1 MGRSI
6 PKAVCIDGIENTKPG
21 GSPEERV
28 YEIELIT
35 PMYGGGVVAGVVDEE
50 MPVRATSIRGQLRF
64 WWRLLY
70 GLKLSLNDMRE
81 EEAEI
86 FGSTRSAS
94 KVALKVG
101 MPDTCLSLRPMASIE
116 ERQEQDGKKKKRI
129 VFEKGKEKL
138 QYAIFPFQGKI
149 GKRGEPDVAPSLA
162 LVNAGF
168 KLLLSFSPKLPDAQR
183 EQVLN
188 SLHGWINFGGLG
200 ARTRRGCG
208 ALYSKD
214 CAMERAENISSLL
227 SGAPGIET
235 VLMGNVK
242 DDAESAWRE
251 MVDFMKQFRQGEEIG
266 RNKGDKTPGRSR
278 WPEPDTIRRKV
289 GAHLERHE
297 PTMQVEGFPRARFGM
312 PIIFHFRDSDSGGKY
327 EQDRDPIDTC
337 LRPESSSRMAS
348 PVLLS
353 PVKLKNGK
361 VVPVIIFLKTG
372 PLDSLLLEGSD
383 TRGTYSISNSVS
395 ADQIVNPKFAS
406 YDKSPMGK
414 PEKGSSKEKRSSKG
428 DALEAFRNYLLKEMK
443 YTEVSL

>member
-1 MGRSI
+1 MDKIAAGR
-6 PKAVCIDGIENTKPG
+6 
-21 GSPEERV
+21 PEEEKT
-28 YEIELIT
+28 YTIKLIT

-50 MPVRATSIRGQLRF
+50 MPVRVTAIRGHMRF

-70 GLKLSLNDMRE
+70 GLKLSLNDMKE
-81 EEAEI
+81 EEAAI
-86 FGSTRSAS
+86 FGSTQSAS
-94 KVALKVG
+94 RVALKVK
-101 MPDTCLSLRPMASIE
+101 PLDSCLSLKAMASLLE
-116 ERQEQDGKKKKRI
+116 KDGKRKI
-129 VFEKGKEKL
+129 VFEGGKEKL

-149 GKRGEPDVAPSLA
+149 GKRGEADVAPSLA
-162 LVNAGF
+162 LVNAEF
-168 KLLLSFSPKLPDAQR
+168 ELLLSFSPKLSDVQR

-214 CAMERAENISSLL
+214 CAVERAENISSLL

-251 MVDFMKQFRQGEEIG
+251 MVDLMKQFRQGEEIG

-289 GAHLERHE
+289 GAHLERHK

-312 PIIFHFRDSDSGGKY
+312 PIIFHFKDSDFGGKSKP
-327 EQDRDPIDTC
+327 DMDPIDTC

-372 PLDSLLLEGSD
+372 PLGSLLLERSD
-383 TRGTYSISNSVS
+383 TKATYSISD
-395 ADQIVNPKFAS
+395 AQIVNPKFATYS
-406 YDKSPMGK
+406 SSPM
-414 PEKGSSKEKRSSKG
+414 KGRSESG
-428 DALEAFRNYLLKEMK
+428 DALEAFKTYLLKERK

>member
-6 PKAVCIDGIENTKPG
+6 PKSVCIDGIESIGPG

-50 MPVRATSIRGQLRF
+50 MPVRATSIHGHLRF

-81 EEAEI
+81 EEAAI

-94 KVALKVG
+94 KIALRVRLH
-101 MPDTCLSLRPMASIE
+101 DTRLSLKAMASISE
-116 ERQEQDGKKKKRI
+116 EGEKKKI
-129 VFEKGKEKL
+129 VFEEGKEKL

-149 GKRGEPDVAPSLA
+149 GKRGEPDVAPFLA
-162 LVNAGF
+162 IVKAGF
-168 KLLLSFSPKLPDAQR
+168 KLSLSFSPKLPDAQR

-208 ALYSKD
+208 ALYSKE
-214 CAMERAENISSLL
+214 CAMEEAKNISSLL
-227 SGAPGIET
+227 AGAPGIET

-242 DDAESAWRE
+242 DNAESVWCE
-251 MVDFMKQFRQGEEIG
+251 MVDLMKQFRQGVGIG
-266 RNKGDKTPGRSR
+266 RNEGQSKESKEKTKTPGRSR
-278 WPEPDTIRRKV
+278 WPEPDTIRRRV
-289 GAHLERHE
+289 EAHLERHA

-312 PIIFHFRDSDSGGKY
+312 PIIFHFKDSDPEGKY
-327 EQDRDPIDTC
+327 NRAEDPIDTC

-361 VVPVIIFLKTG
+361 VVPVIVFLKAG
-372 PLDSLLLEGSD
+372 PLSSLLLERSD
-383 TRGTYSISNSVS
+383 TKATYSISD
-395 ADQIVNPKFAS
+395 DQIVNPKLAAYS
-406 YDKSPMGK
+406 SSPM
-414 PEKGSSKEKRSSKG
+414 KGRSESG
-428 DALEAFRNYLLKEMK
+428 DALEAFKTYLLKEK
-443 YTEVSL
+443 NYKEVIL

>member
-1 MGRSI
+1 MGRSV
-6 PKAVCIDGIENTKPG
+6 PETVCIDGIENTKPG

-50 MPVRATSIRGQLRF
+50 MPVRATSIHGHLRF

-81 EEAEI
+81 EETAI
-86 FGSTRSAS
+86 FGSTQSAS
-94 KVALKVG
+94 KVALRVRL
-101 MPDTCLSLRPMASIE
+101 PDTRLSLKAMASISE
-116 ERQEQDGKKKKRI
+116 EGGKKKI

-149 GKRGEPDVAPSLA
+149 GKRGEPDIAPSRA
-162 LVNAGF
+162 LENVRF
-168 KLLLSFSPKLPDAQR
+168 ELLLSFSPKLSADHR

-208 ALYSKD
+208 ALYSKE
-214 CAMERAENISSLL
+214 CAMEEAKNISSLL
-227 SGAPGIET
+227 AGAPGIET

-242 DDAESAWRE
+242 DDAESAWCE
-251 MVDFMKQFRQGEEIG
+251 MVGLIKQFRQGEGIG
-266 RNKGDKTPGRSR
+266 RNEGQSKEKTKTPGRSR

-289 GAHLERHE
+289 EAHLERHA
-297 PTMQVEGFPRARFGM
+297 PTMQVEGFPRASFGM
-312 PIIFHFRDSDSGGKY
+312 PIIFHFKDSDFEGKY
-327 EQDRDPIDTC
+327 NREKDPIDTC

-361 VVPVIIFLKTG
+361 VVPVIVFLKVG
-372 PLDSLLLEGSD
+372 PLSSLLLERSD
-383 TRGTYSISNSVS
+383 KKGTYPISVE
-395 ADQIVNPKFAS
+395 QIVNPRFATYS
-406 YDKSPMGK
+406 SSPM
-414 PEKGSSKEKRSSKG
+414 KGRSQAG
-428 DALEAFRNYLLKEMK
+428 DALEAFQNYLVNERK

>member
-1 MGRSI
+1 MGRSV
-6 PKAVCIDGIENTKPG
+6 PKSVCIDGIKSTGPG

-28 YEIELIT
+28 YEYEIDLIT

-50 MPVRATSIRGQLRF
+50 MPVRATSVRGQLRF

-70 GLKLSLNDMRE
+70 GLKLSLNDMRK
-81 EEAEI
+81 EEAAI
-86 FGSTRSAS
+86 FGSTQSAS
-94 KVALKVG
+94 KVALRVRL
-101 MPDTCLSLRPMASIE
+101 PDTRLSLKAMASISE
-116 ERQEQDGKKKKRI
+116 EGGKKKI
-129 VFEKGKEKL
+129 VFETGKNKL

-149 GKRGEPDVAPSLA
+149 GKKGEPDIAPSLA

-200 ARTRRGCG
+200 ARARRGCG
-208 ALYSKD
+208 ALYSKN
-214 CAMERAENISSLL
+214 CAMERVENISSLL
-227 SGAPGIET
+227 TGAPGIET

-242 DDAESAWRE
+242 DDAESAWCE
-251 MVDFMKQFRQGEEIG
+251 MVGLIKQFRQGAGIG
-266 RNKGDKTPGRSR
+266 RNEGQSKKSKEKTKTPGRSR

-289 GAHLERHE
+289 EAHSERHK

-312 PIIFHFRDSDSGGKY
+312 PIIFHFRDSDSGGNY

-337 LRPESSSRMAS
+337 LRPESSSRVAS

-372 PLDSLLLEGSD
+372 PLGSGFS
-383 TRGTYSISNSVS
+383 R
-395 ADQIVNPKFAS
+395 
-406 YDKSPMGK
+406 
-414 PEKGSSKEKRSSKG
+414 KR
-428 DALEAFRNYLLKEMK
+428 
-443 YTEVSL
+443 

>member
-1 MGRSI
+1 MGRSV
-6 PKAVCIDGIENTKPG
+6 PETVCIDGIESTGPG
-21 GSPEERV
+21 GSLEERV

-50 MPVRATSIRGQLRF
+50 MPVRATSIRGHLRF

-70 GLKLSLNDMRE
+70 GLRLPLNDMRE
-81 EEAEI
+81 EETEV
-86 FGSTRSAS
+86 FGSTQSAS
-94 KVALKVG
+94 KVALRVRL
-101 MPDTCLSLRPMASIE
+101 PDSRLSLKAMASISE
-116 ERQEQDGKKKKRI
+116 KDGKKKI
-129 VFEKGKEKL
+129 VFETGKNRL

-149 GKRGEPDVAPSLA
+149 GKKGEPDIEPSLA
-162 LVNAGF
+162 LADMNF
-168 KLLLSFSPKLPDAQR
+168 ELLVSFSLKLSDAQR

-235 VLMGNVK
+235 VLMGNER
-242 DDAESAWRE
+242 DDAESAWCE
-251 MVDFMKQFRQGEEIG
+251 MVDLMKQFRQGEEIG
-266 RNKGDKTPGRSR
+266 RNKGDKMPGRSR
-278 WPEPDTIRRKV
+278 WPEPDTIRRRV
-289 GAHLERHE
+289 EAHLERHV

-312 PIIFHFRDSDSGGKY
+312 PIIFHFKDSDFGGKSKP
-327 EQDRDPIDTC
+327 DMDPIDTC

-414 PEKGSSKEKRSSKG
+414 PEKCSSKEKRSSKG
-428 DALEAFRNYLLKEMK
+428 DALEAFRNYLVKEKK

>member
-1 MGRSI
+1 MGR
-6 PKAVCIDGIENTKPG
+6 CISLPPVSDKELEKIAAGR
-21 GSPEERV
+21 PEEERT
-28 YEIELIT
+28 YTIKLIT

-50 MPVRATSIRGQLRF
+50 MPVRVTAIRGHMRF

-81 EEAEI
+81 EEAAI
-86 FGSTRSAS
+86 FGSTQSAS
-94 KVALKVG
+94 KVALRVRL
-101 MPDTCLSLRPMASIE
+101 PDTCLSLRPMASIE
-116 ERQEQDGKKKKRI
+116 ERQEQDGTKKKRI

-149 GKRGEPDVAPSLA
+149 GKKGEPDVAPSLA

-251 MVDFMKQFRQGEEIG
+251 MVDLMKQFRQEAGIG
-266 RNKGDKTPGRSR
+266 RNEGQSKEKTKMPGRSR
-278 WPEPDTIRRKV
+278 WPEPDTIRRRV
-289 GAHLERHE
+289 EAHLRRHA
-297 PTMQVEGFPRARFGM
+297 PAMQVEGFPRARFGM
-312 PIIFHFRDSDSGGKY
+312 PIIFHFKDSDFEGKSKP
-327 EQDRDPIDTC
+327 DVDPIDTC

-361 VVPVIIFLKTG
+361 VVPVIVFLKAG
-372 PLDSLLLEGSD
+372 PLSSLLLERSD
-383 TRGTYSISNSVS
+383 TKATYSISD
-395 ADQIVNPKFAS
+395 DQIVNPKLAAYS
-406 YDKSPMGK
+406 SSPM
-414 PEKGSSKEKRSSKG
+414 KGRSESG
-428 DALEAFRNYLLKEMK
+428 DALEAFKTYLLKEK
-443 YTEVSL
+443 NYKEVSL

>member
-1 MGRSI
+1 MGRSV
-6 PKAVCIDGIENTKPG
+6 PETVCIDGIESIGPG

-50 MPVRATSIRGQLRF
+50 MPVRATSIHGHLRF

-81 EEAEI
+81 EEAAI

-94 KVALKVG
+94 KIALRVRLH
-101 MPDTCLSLRPMASIE
+101 DTRLSLKAMASISE
-116 ERQEQDGKKKKRI
+116 EGEKKKI
-129 VFEKGKEKL
+129 VFEEGKEKL

-149 GKRGEPDVAPSLA
+149 GKRGEPDVAPFLA
-162 LVNAGF
+162 IVKAGF
-168 KLLLSFSPKLPDAQR
+168 KLSLSFSPKLPDAQR

-208 ALYSKD
+208 ALYSKE
-214 CAMERAENISSLL
+214 CAMEEAKNISSLL
-227 SGAPGIET
+227 AGAPGIET

-242 DDAESAWRE
+242 DNAESVWCE
-251 MVDFMKQFRQGEEIG
+251 MVDLMKQFRQGVGIG
-266 RNKGDKTPGRSR
+266 RNEGQSKESKEKTKTPGRSR
-278 WPEPDTIRRKV
+278 WPEPDTIRRRV
-289 GAHLERHE
+289 EAHLERHA

-312 PIIFHFRDSDSGGKY
+312 PIIFHFKDSDPEGKY
-327 EQDRDPIDTC
+327 NRAEDPIDTC

-361 VVPVIIFLKTG
+361 VVPVIVFLKAG
-372 PLDSLLLEGSD
+372 PLSSLLLERSD
-383 TRGTYSISNSVS
+383 TKATYSISD
-395 ADQIVNPKFAS
+395 DQIVNPKLAAYS
-406 YDKSPMGK
+406 SSPM
-414 PEKGSSKEKRSSKG
+414 KGRSESG
-428 DALEAFRNYLLKEMK
+428 DALEAFKTYLLKEK
-443 YTEVSL
+443 NYKEVIL

>member
-1 MGRSI
+1 MGRSV
-6 PKAVCIDGIENTKPG
+6 PKTVCIDGIKGTGPG
-21 GSPEERV
+21 CSSEERA
-28 YEIELIT
+28 YEYKIDLIT

-50 MPVRATSIRGQLRF
+50 MPVRATSIRGHLRF

-86 FGSTRSAS
+86 FGSTQSAS
-94 KVALKVG
+94 KVALKVK
-101 MPDTCLSLRPMASIE
+101 MSDSCLSLKAMASISE
-116 ERQEQDGKKKKRI
+116 KDGKKKI
-129 VFEKGKEKL
+129 VFETGKNKL

-149 GKRGEPDVAPSLA
+149 GKKGEPDVAPSLA
-162 LVNAGF
+162 LVNTGSNERF
-168 KLLLSFSPKLPDAQR
+168 TLSLSFSPKLSDAQR

-208 ALYSKD
+208 ALYSEE
-214 CAMERAENISSLL
+214 CAMEEAKNISSLL

-242 DDAESAWRE
+242 DNAESAWCE
-251 MVDFMKQFRQGEEIG
+251 MVDLMKQFRQGEEIG
-266 RNKGDKTPGRSR
+266 RNKGDKMPGRSR

-289 GAHLERHE
+289 GAHLERHV

-312 PIIFHFRDSDSGGKY
+312 PIIFHFKDSDFGGKSKP
-327 EQDRDPIDTC
+327 DMDPIDTC

-372 PLDSLLLEGSD
+372 PLSSLLLERSD
-383 TRGTYSISNSVS
+383 KKGTYPISVE
-395 ADQIVNPKFAS
+395 QIVNPKFAS

-414 PEKGSSKEKRSSKG
+414 YSSKENPPKG
-428 DALEAFRNYLLKEMK
+428 DALEAFRAYLKEKK
-443 YTEVSL
+443 YAEVSL

>member
-1 MGRSI
+1 MGRSV
-6 PKAVCIDGIENTKPG
+6 PETVCIDGIESTGPG
-21 GSPEERV
+21 GSLEERV

-50 MPVRATSIRGQLRF
+50 MPVRATSIRGHLRF

-70 GLKLSLNDMRE
+70 GLRLPLNDMRE
-81 EEAEI
+81 EETEV
-86 FGSTRSAS
+86 FGSTQSAS
-94 KVALKVG
+94 KVALRVRL
-101 MPDTCLSLRPMASIE
+101 PDSRLSLKAMASISE
-116 ERQEQDGKKKKRI
+116 KDGKKKI
-129 VFEKGKEKL
+129 VFETGKNRL

-149 GKRGEPDVAPSLA
+149 GKKGEPDIEPSLA
-162 LVNAGF
+162 LADMNF
-168 KLLLSFSPKLPDAQR
+168 ELLVSFSPKLSDAQR

-235 VLMGNVK
+235 VLMGNER
-242 DDAESAWRE
+242 DDAESAWCE
-251 MVDFMKQFRQGEEIG
+251 MVDLMKQFRQGEEIG
-266 RNKGDKTPGRSR
+266 RNKGDKMPGRSR
-278 WPEPDTIRRKV
+278 WPEPDTIRRRV
-289 GAHLERHE
+289 EARLERHV

-312 PIIFHFRDSDSGGKY
+312 PIIFHFKDSDFGGKSKP
-327 EQDRDPIDTC
+327 DMDPIDTC

-414 PEKGSSKEKRSSKG
+414 PEKCSSKEKRSSKG
-428 DALEAFRNYLLKEMK
+428 DALEAFRNYLVKEKK

>member
-1 MGRSI
+1 MGRSV
-6 PKAVCIDGIENTKPG
+6 PETVCIDGIESTGPG
-21 GSPEERV
+21 GSLEERV

-50 MPVRATSIRGQLRF
+50 MPVRATSIRGHLRF

-70 GLKLSLNDMRE
+70 GLRLPLNDMRE
-81 EEAEI
+81 EETEV
-86 FGSTRSAS
+86 FGSTQSAS
-94 KVALKVG
+94 KVALRVRL
-101 MPDTCLSLRPMASIE
+101 PDSRLSLKAMASISE
-116 ERQEQDGKKKKRI
+116 KDGKKKI
-129 VFEKGKEKL
+129 VFETGKNRL

-149 GKRGEPDVAPSLA
+149 GKKGEPDIEPSLA
-162 LVNAGF
+162 LADMNF
-168 KLLLSFSPKLPDAQR
+168 ELLVSFSPKLSDAQR

-235 VLMGNVK
+235 VLMGNER
-242 DDAESAWRE
+242 DDAESAWCE
-251 MVDFMKQFRQGEEIG
+251 MVDLMKQFRQGEEIG
-266 RNKGDKTPGRSR
+266 RNKGDKMPGRSR
-278 WPEPDTIRRKV
+278 WPEPDTIRRRV
-289 GAHLERHE
+289 EAHLERHV

-312 PIIFHFRDSDSGGKY
+312 PIIFHFKDSDFGGKSKP
-327 EQDRDPIDTC
+327 DMDPIDTC

-361 VVPVIIFLKTG
+361 VVPVIIFLTTG
-372 PLDSLLLEGSD
+372 PLASLLLEGSD

-414 PEKGSSKEKRSSKG
+414 PEKCSSKEKRSSKG
-428 DALEAFRNYLLKEMK
+428 DALEAFRNYLVKEKK

>member
-1 MGRSI
+1 MGRSV
-6 PKAVCIDGIENTKPG
+6 PETVCIDGIESTGPG

-50 MPVRATSIRGQLRF
+50 MPVRATSIRGHLRF

-70 GLKLSLNDMRE
+70 GLKLSLNDMRK
-81 EEAEI
+81 EEAAI
-86 FGSTRSAS
+86 FGSTQSAS
-94 KVALKVG
+94 KVALRVRL
-101 MPDTCLSLRPMASIE
+101 PDTRLSLKAMASISE
-116 ERQEQDGKKKKRI
+116 EGGKKKI
-129 VFEKGKEKL
+129 VFETGKNKL

-149 GKRGEPDVAPSLA
+149 GKKGEPDVAPSLA

-200 ARTRRGCG
+200 ARARRGCG

-214 CAMERAENISSLL
+214 CAMESTENISSLL
-227 SGAPGIET
+227 TGAPGIET

-242 DDAESAWRE
+242 DDAESAWCE
-251 MVDFMKQFRQGEEIG
+251 MVGLIKQFRQGAGIG
-266 RNKGDKTPGRSR
+266 RNEGQSKEKTKTPGRSR
-278 WPEPDTIRRKV
+278 WPEPDTIRGKV
-289 GAHLERHE
+289 EAHLERHA

-312 PIIFHFRDSDSGGKY
+312 PIIFHFKDSDFGGKSKPGM
-327 EQDRDPIDTC
+327 DPIDTC
-337 LRPESSSRMAS
+337 LQPESSSRMAS

-361 VVPVIIFLKTG
+361 VVPMIIFLKTG
-372 PLDSLLLEGSD
+372 PLCSLLLERSD
-383 TRGTYSISNSVS
+383 TKDTYPISS
-395 ADQIVNPKFAS
+395 DQIINPKFS
-406 YDKSPMGK
+406 TYNNSPM
-414 PEKGSSKEKRSSKG
+414 KGRSNNG
-428 DALEAFRNYLLKEMK
+428 DALEAFRAYLKERD
-443 YTEVSL
+443 YRR

>member
-1 MGRSI
+1 
-6 PKAVCIDGIENTKPG
+6 
-21 GSPEERV
+21 
-28 YEIELIT
+28 
-35 PMYGGGVVAGVVDEE
+35 
-50 MPVRATSIRGQLRF
+50 
-64 WWRLLY
+64 
-70 GLKLSLNDMRE
+70 MRE
-81 EEAEI
+81 EETEV
-86 FGSTRSAS
+86 FGSTQSAS
-94 KVALKVG
+94 KVALRVRL
-101 MPDTCLSLRPMASIE
+101 PDSRLSLKAMASISE
-116 ERQEQDGKKKKRI
+116 KDGKKKI
-129 VFEKGKEKL
+129 VFETGKNRL

-149 GKRGEPDVAPSLA
+149 GKKGEPDIEPSLA
-162 LVNAGF
+162 LADMNF
-168 KLLLSFSPKLPDAQR
+168 ELLVSFSPKLSDAQR

-235 VLMGNVK
+235 VLMGNER
-242 DDAESAWRE
+242 DDAESAWCE
-251 MVDFMKQFRQGEEIG
+251 MVDLMKQFRQGEEIG
-266 RNKGDKTPGRSR
+266 RNKGDKMPGRSR
-278 WPEPDTIRRKV
+278 WPEPDTIRRRV
-289 GAHLERHE
+289 EARLERHV

-312 PIIFHFRDSDSGGKY
+312 PIIFHFKDSDFGGKSKP
-327 EQDRDPIDTC
+327 DMDPIDTC

-414 PEKGSSKEKRSSKG
+414 PEKCSSKEKRSSKG
-428 DALEAFRNYLLKEMK
+428 DALEAFRNYLVKEKK

>member
-1 MGRSI
+1 MGRSV
-6 PKAVCIDGIENTKPG
+6 PKTVCIDGVDPGAG
-21 GSPEERV
+21 GSQKEQV
-28 YEIELIT
+28 YQIELIT
-35 PMYGGGVVAGVVDEE
+35 PMYGGGVEAGVVDEE

-70 GLKLSLNDMRE
+70 GLGLSDMRE
-81 EEAEI
+81 KEAEI

-94 KVALKVG
+94 KIALKVG

-149 GKRGEPDVAPSLA
+149 GKRGEPDVTPSLA
-162 LVNAGF
+162 LADMNF
-168 KLLLSFSPKLPDAQR
+168 ELLVSFSPKLSDTQR

-242 DDAESAWRE
+242 DDAESAWCE
-251 MVDFMKQFRQGEEIG
+251 MVDLMKQFRQEAGIG
-266 RNKGDKTPGRSR
+266 RNEGQSKEKTKMPGRSR
-278 WPEPDTIRRKV
+278 WPEPDTIRRRV
-289 GAHLERHE
+289 EAHLGRHA
-297 PTMQVEGFPRARFGM
+297 PAMQVEGFPRARFGM
-312 PIIFHFRDSDSGGKY
+312 PIIFHFKDSDFGGKSKP
-327 EQDRDPIDTC
+327 DMDPIDTC

-361 VVPVIIFLKTG
+361 VIPVIIFLKTR
-372 PLDSLLLEGSD
+372 PLGSLLLERSD
-383 TRGTYSISNSVS
+383 KECAYPISVE
-395 ADQIVNPKFAS
+395 QIVNPKFAS

-414 PEKGSSKEKRSSKG
+414 PEKGSSKERSSKG
-428 DALEAFRNYLLKEMK
+428 DALEAFMAYLKEK
-443 YTEVSL
+443 DYKKVSL

>member
-1 MGRSI
+1 MGRSV
-6 PKAVCIDGIENTKPG
+6 PKTVCIDGVDPG
-21 GSPEERV
+21 AGSSQKEQV
-28 YEIELIT
+28 YQIELIT

-50 MPVRATSIRGQLRF
+50 MPVRVTAIRGHLRF

-81 EEAEI
+81 EEAAI
-86 FGSTRSAS
+86 FGSTQSAS
-94 KVALKVG
+94 KLALKVG

-149 GKRGEPDVAPSLA
+149 GKKGEQDVAPSLA

-168 KLLLSFSPKLPDAQR
+168 KLFLSFPPKLSADHR

-214 CAMERAENISSLL
+214 CAMEGAENISSLL

-278 WPEPDTIRRKV
+278 WPEPDTIRRRV
-289 GAHLERHE
+289 EAHLGRHA
-297 PTMQVEGFPRARFGM
+297 PAMQVEGFPRARFGM
-312 PIIFHFRDSDSGGKY
+312 PIIFHFKDSDFGGKSKP
-327 EQDRDPIDTC
+327 DMDPIDTC

-361 VVPVIIFLKTG
+361 VIPVIIFLKTR
-372 PLDSLLLEGSD
+372 PLGSLLLERSD
-383 TRGTYSISNSVS
+383 KEGAYPISVE
-395 ADQIVNPKFAS
+395 QIINPKFAS

-428 DALEAFRNYLLKEMK
+428 DALEAFRNYLVKERK